1 MLRCERAKGRRD
13 TAVALCDSGEEG
25 LRYLLF
31 FKSGCRGRARGLQKL
46 MGAKVKVLLLDEP
59 RCERYA
65 PSSRSRSALG
75 VMKCAVSPVS
85 VATQSM
91 YRPEHV
97 PSSKVPS
104 RNTSNREPTL
114 RRPRDPTVGR
124 AGDAAPV
131 HAKDVYSDRAERHHT

>member
-1 MLRCERAKGRRD
+1 MDGVHRLCRDRDIPPLDGRAMLRCERAEGRRD
-13 TAVALCDSGEEG
+13 MAVALCDSGEEG

-46 MGAKVKVLLLDEP
+46 IGAKVKVLLLDEP

-85 VATQSM
+85 VATQVHWRLQAHWRGHLSAC
-91 YRPEHV
+91 
-97 PSSKVPS
+97 
-104 RNTSNREPTL
+104 TS
-114 RRPRDPTVGR
+114 
-124 AGDAAPV
+124 
-131 HAKDVYSDRAERHHT
+131 